1 MNKKSLTRKQIV
13 LLAKKYNLMPV
24 LYDFD
29 RMLSAP
35 KLKFTKGGI
44 SYLQKE
50 CAHPVKQVLEVLRIH
65 KRLKEYAKEI
75 QRNGKG

>member
-13 LLAKKYNLMPV
+13 LLAKKYKLMPV

-35 KLKFTKGGI
+35 KLKFTKDGI

-50 CAHPVKQVLEVLRIH
+50 CAQPVKQVLEVLRIH
-65 KRLKEYAKEI
+65 KRLREYAKEK
-75 QRNGKG
+75 QRNGN